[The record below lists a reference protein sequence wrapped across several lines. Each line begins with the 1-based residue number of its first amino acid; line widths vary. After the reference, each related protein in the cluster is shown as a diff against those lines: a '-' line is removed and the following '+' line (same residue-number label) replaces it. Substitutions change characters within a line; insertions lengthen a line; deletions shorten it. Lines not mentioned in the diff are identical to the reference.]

1 MESREPNITHLLE
14 NWRNGDERALSE
26 LIPLVYDELRS
37 VASRHMR
44 RENPG
49 HTLQTTALVHE
60 VYVKMVDADV
70 SWQNRVHF
78 FAVAAK
84 MVRRLLVDHA
94 KTKRRLKRGGDAV
107 HTSLDQ
113 AASITPEPADLL
125 DVHDA
130 LTRLGEFDPKKSE
143 IIELLFFGGLTQE
156 ESSEALGM
164 PLRTLEREVR
174 LAKAWLYRELRKGEA
189 GTI

>member
-1 MESREPNITHLLE
+1 MERESNPNITHLLE

-26 LIPLVYDELRS
+26 LIPLVYAELRT

-44 RENPG
+44 RENPN

-60 VYVKMVDADV
+60 VYLKMVGADV

-84 MVRRLLVDHA
+84 TVRRVLVDHA
-94 KTKRRLKRGGDAV
+94 KSKHRVKRGRGAI

-113 AASITPEPADLL
+113 AAVISPQPADFLE
-125 DVHDA
+125 VNEA
-130 LTRLGEFDPKKSE
+130 LTRLAEFDPRKAE

-156 ESSEALGM
+156 EAAQALGM
-164 PLRTLEREVR
+164 SLRTLEREVK
-174 LAKAWLYRELRKGEA
+174 LAKAWLYRELQQKKES
-189 GTI
+189 